1 MKSWNAAE
9 TASIPGTRRRRRT
22 EYLASVKIHNP
33 QKQQNRV
40 AGSWRLASI
49 ALLFSACSLRTLRPS
64 FAKKPLHS
72 LDKPAMA
79 LKMATASIGLLL
91 LAAQARA
98 QSSSTTKKPAGT
110 VTVYGSCGTPT
121 STLFPP
127 LFSYAPMSSKTSTA
141 TMSTYIPTVSD
152 VPTCAQGCVG
162 DLGGCAMGDV
172 RCICSNSS
180 YMTGV
185 AACVSRSC
193 PFGQCQRE

>member
-1 MKSWNAAE
+1 MRQ
-9 TASIPGTRRRRRT
+9 RRRAFRRLD
-22 EYLASVKIHNP
+22 EYDEQSTLLH
-33 QKQQNRV
+33 QNSQSSKTTKPCRWV
-40 AGSWRLASI
+40 MATRLNSA
-49 ALLFSACSLRTLRPS
+49 ALLRVLPSNTTTLIRQ
-64 FAKKPLHS
+64 KPLHS

>member
-1 MKSWNAAE
+1 MRQ
-9 TASIPGTRRRRRT
+9 RRRAFRRLDEDDEQST
-22 EYLASVKIHNP
+22 LLHQNP
-33 QKQQNRV
+33 QSSKTTKPCRWV
-40 AGSWRLASI
+40 MATRLNSA
-49 ALLFSACSLRTLRPS
+49 ALLRVLPSNTTTLIRQ
-64 FAKKPLHS
+64 KPLHS